1 MDEFYSNGK
10 LLLTSEYV
18 VLDGIECIALPTK
31 FGQSLEVNKNQLNVI
46 NWESYDYRNHLWF
59 REKYIINK
67 NKTLLYIGDKNNISD
82 TLLKIFNSIFKL
94 NKSLLSDNFGY
105 DFISKLSFSKNWG
118 LGSSSTLINNL
129 ANWAKVDAYKLLK
142 LTFGGSGYDIACAKY
157 DNPIQFSNLKNKI
170 SVKEVNFDPVF
181 KENIFFIYL
190 GEKQNTREGIEKY
203 RSRNNDLIHE
213 IKKEFIHI
221 NQSILKTK
229 DIKEF
234 EKYLTKHEL
243 LISKLVGLNT
253 VKEELFKDY
262 SKGAIKS
269 LGAWGGDFI
278 LATGSKKDMEYFLKK
293 DYKIIFE
300 YSQLI
305 K

>member
-1 MDEFYSNGK
+1 M
-10 LLLTSEYV
+10 
-18 VLDGIECIALPTK
+18 
-31 FGQSLEVNKNQLNVI
+31 
-46 NWESYDYRNHLWF
+46 
-59 REKYIINK
+59 
-67 NKTLLYIGDKNNISD
+67 
-82 TLLKIFNSIFKL
+82 
-94 NKSLLSDNFGY
+94 
-105 DFISKLSFSKNWG
+105 
-118 LGSSSTLINNL
+118 

-157 DNPIQFSNLKNKI
+157 DKPIQFRNLKDKI

-203 RSRNNDLIHE
+203 RSINNDLSHE

-221 NQSILKTK
+221 NQSILNTK

-253 VKEELFKDY
+253 VKEKLFKDY

-278 LATGSKKDMEYFLKK
+278 LATGTKKDMEYFLKK

>member
-1 MDEFYSNGK
+1 MDKFYSNGK

-18 VLDGIECIALPTK
+18 VLDGIVCIALPTK
-31 FGQSLEVNKNQLNVI
+31 FGQSLSVKENQSKEINWISYDNKNHIWFEEKFVI
-46 NWESYDYRNHLWF
+46 N
-59 REKYIINK
+59 KK
-67 NKTLLYIGDKNNISD
+67 NKLQFLGKKNNISD

-94 NKSLLSDNFGY
+94 NSSVLKDNLGY

-129 ANWAKVDAYKLLK
+129 ADWAKVDAYELLK
-142 LTFGGSGYDIACAKY
+142 LTFGGSGYDIACAKHN
-157 DNPIQFSNLKNKI
+157 NPIQFSNLNNKI
-170 SVKEVNFDPVF
+170 SVKEVNFNPIF

-190 GEKQNTREGIEKY
+190 GEKQNSREGIERYK
-203 RSRNNDLIHE
+203 SRKNELSDE
-213 IKKEFIHI
+213 IKKEFINI
-221 NQSILKTK
+221 NQSILKTN
-229 DIKEF
+229 DREEF
-234 EKYLTKHEL
+234 EKHLNKHEL
-243 LISKLVGLNT
+243 LISNLIGLNT

-262 SKGAIKS
+262 EKGTIKS

-278 LATGSKKDMEYFLKK
+278 LVTGNKADMQYFLKK
-293 DYKIIFE
+293 GYKIIFE

>member
-1 MDEFYSNGK
+1 MNEFYSNGK

-18 VLDGIECIALPTK
+18 VLDGIACIALPTK
-31 FGQSLEVNKNQLNVI
+31 FGQSLSVKENQSKEINWISYDNKNHIWLEEKFVI
-46 NWESYDYRNHLWF
+46 NKKHELQYLG
-59 REKYIINK
+59 E
-67 NKTLLYIGDKNNISD
+67 KNNISD

-94 NKSLLSDNFGY
+94 NSSVLRNNLGY

-129 ANWAKVDAYKLLK
+129 ADWANVDSYELLN
-142 LTFGGSGYDIACAKY
+142 LTFGGSGYDIACAKHN
-157 DNPIQFSNLKNKI
+157 NPIQFSNLNNKI
-170 SVKEVNFDPVF
+170 FVKEVNFNPIF

-190 GEKQNTREGIEKY
+190 GEKQNSRDGIERYK
-203 RSRNNDLIHE
+203 SRKNELSDE
-213 IKKEFIHI
+213 IKKEFINI
-221 NQSILKTK
+221 NQSILKTN
-229 DIKEF
+229 DREEF
-234 EKYLTKHEL
+234 EKHLNKHEL
-243 LISKLVGLNT
+243 LISNLIGLNT

-262 SKGAIKS
+262 EKGTIKS

-278 LATGSKKDMEYFLKK
+278 LVTGNKADMQYFLKK
-293 DYKIIFE
+293 GYKIIFE

>member
-1 MDEFYSNGK
+1 MDKFYSNGK

-18 VLDGIECIALPTK
+18 VLDGIVCIALPTK
-31 FGQSLEVNKNQLNVI
+31 FGQSLSVKENQSKEINWISYDNKNHIWFEEKFVI
-46 NWESYDYRNHLWF
+46 N
-59 REKYIINK
+59 KK
-67 NKTLLYIGDKNNISD
+67 NKLQFLGKKNNISD

-94 NKSLLSDNFGY
+94 NSSVLKDNLGY

-129 ANWAKVDAYKLLK
+129 ADWAKVDAYELLK
-142 LTFGGSGYDIACAKY
+142 LTFGGSGYDIACAKHN
-157 DNPIQFSNLKNKI
+157 NPIQFSNLNNKI
-170 SVKEVNFDPVF
+170 SVKEVNFNPIF

-190 GEKQNTREGIEKY
+190 GEKQNSREGIERYK
-203 RSRNNDLIHE
+203 SRKNELSDE
-213 IKKEFIHI
+213 IKKEFINI
-221 NQSILKTK
+221 NQSIIKTN
-229 DIKEF
+229 DRKEF
-234 EKYLTKHEL
+234 EKHLNKHEL
-243 LISKLVGLNT
+243 LISNLIGLNS

-262 SKGAIKS
+262 DKGTIKS

-278 LATGSKKDMEYFLKK
+278 LVTGNKEDMRYFLKK
-293 DYKIIFE
+293 GYKIIFE